1 MNDKRTVDNII
12 RVLGPGSSAFSSGWP
27 TARAELS
34 DHLQKYILTL
44 GPTPKRCLETFA
56 DLGLSDV
63 EIGRYF
69 RIPHEVV
76 TQLREIWSIDGTV

>member
-1 MNDKRTVDNII
+1 MNDKRIVDDVI
-12 RVLGPGSSAFSSGWP
+12 RLLGPGSSAVLLGLP
-27 TARAELS
+27 TPRAELS
-34 DHLQKYILTL
+34 DQLQKHIHTL
-44 GPTPKRCLETFA
+44 GPTPKRCLETLA

-76 TQLREIWSIDGTV
+76 TQLREIWKIGGAI

>member
-1 MNDKRTVDNII
+1 MTETQSDQTAAIAFLKTHETRGPSIANDVIQTHGALVFQHN
-12 RVLGPGSSAFSSGWP
+12 
-27 TARAELS
+27 
-34 DHLQKYILTL
+34 QTL
-44 GPTPKRCLETFA
+44 A